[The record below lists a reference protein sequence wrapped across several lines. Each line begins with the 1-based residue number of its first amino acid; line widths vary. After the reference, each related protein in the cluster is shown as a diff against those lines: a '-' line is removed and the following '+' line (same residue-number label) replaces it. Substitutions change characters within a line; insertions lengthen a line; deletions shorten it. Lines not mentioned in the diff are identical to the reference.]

1 MSSLAPLL
9 EGFFTERLLHQRQAS
24 PHTVAAYRDT
34 FRLLLGFVRRQRRR
48 APAQLDLHDLDAELI
63 LIRRLPSGLR
73 LAREIPGARSEGR
86 GDLTARAHGPRT

>member
-34 FRLLLGFVRRQRRR
+34 FGCCSASCIDVSAGLKLVHLGGGHLAHSRRV
-48 APAQLDLHDLDAELI
+48 
-63 LIRRLPSGLR
+63 
-73 LAREIPGARSEGR
+73 
-86 GDLTARAHGPRT
+86 GPPV